1 MSKAKANAHKT
12 FENEISDQQ
21 KLVNIENSA
30 QVKNNSIN
38 QTHNIKKEALGPN
51 TKR

>member
-1 MSKAKANAHKT
+1 MSKAKANSHKT
-12 FENEISDQQ
+12 FDNVVSEQQ

-30 QVKNNSIN
+30 QVKNNAIN
-38 QTHNIKKEALGPN
+38 QTHNIKKESLGPN